1 MARASVR
8 GMWSTRAL
16 VLVCLLGLAA
26 TLAVDWPGHFA
37 PDAIYQLAQGRAG
50 VFNLWHPPAMAWL
63 LGLADR
69 LSPDAAAFFV
79 MDAALFFAALAA
91 LALLGKGGWLAVL
104 AAALIAASPLVLIYQ
119 GMVLKDVFFAD
130 ASLAAFASIAWA
142 GRLWRKEAAR
152 GALILVALIL
162 LTAAVLVRQN
172 GAAVAAVGAFTLAA
186 AAAAHA
192 PRAAR
197 TGVFIVGG
205 LAVLLSIGAAAWLA
219 AGWFA
224 SHSDHQPERAR
235 QWMALEVYDLAG
247 AVRRE
252 PALPLPVLS
261 AHAPSL
267 ERYIRDVAAP
277 RYDPARIDP
286 ILRAPGWD
294 QRLKRPS
301 PWAWTQWRRF
311 VTASSKLY
319 LETRWVAFWQVL
331 ATPRIAACAPVLV
344 GVDPGD
350 PRMLRAAGLSARET
364 DQDDWDGDYAASFL
378 GTPVFSHLFYAAV
391 ALVMLVLAVRDAAR
405 GRVELIATA
414 GLLTAALIYGASFFL
429 ISLACDYRYLYFV
442 DVAAMAALV
451 QRLAL
456 GPQEMAAT
464 GDGWCAGAG
473 SAAGRPRK
481 RRS

>member
-8 GMWSTRAL
+8 KVWPAR
-16 VLVCLLGLAA
+16 VLILICLLGLAA
-26 TLAVDWPGHFA
+26 TLFADWPGHFP

-69 LSPDAAAFFV
+69 LSPSAAAFFV
-79 MDAALFFAALAA
+79 IDAALFFAAMAA
-91 LALLGKGGWLAVL
+91 LALLGEGAWLAVL
-104 AAALIAASPLVLIYQ
+104 ATALVAASPLILIYQ

-130 ASLAAFASIAWA
+130 VSLGAFAAIAWA
-142 GRLWRKEAAR
+142 ARLWRKEAGR
-152 GALILVALIL
+152 GILILVALVL
-162 LTAAVLVRQN
+162 LTAAVLARQN
-172 GAAVAAVGAFTLAA
+172 GAAVAVVGAFTLAA
-186 AAAAHA
+186 IAAAHS
-192 PRAAR
+192 PRVAR
-197 TGVFIVGG
+197 VGVFIIGG
-205 LAVLLSIGAAAWLA
+205 LAALLPLGAAVWLA
-219 AGWFA
+219 TAWFA
-224 SHSDHQPERAR
+224 RHSDHQPERAR

-247 AVRRE
+247 AVHRD
-252 PALPLPVLS
+252 PALPMPVLG

-267 ERYIRDVAAP
+267 EHYIRDVAAP

-286 ILRAPGWD
+286 ILRAPGWN
-294 QRLKRPS
+294 QRLKHPS

-311 VTASSKLY
+311 MTASPKLY
-319 LETRWVAFWQVL
+319 LKTRWAAFWQVL
-331 ATPRIAACAPVLV
+331 ATPKIAACAPVLV

-378 GTPVFSHLFYAAV
+378 GTPVFSHLAYAAA
-391 ALVMLVLAVRDAAR
+391 ALVLLALAIRDAAR

-414 GLLTAALIYGASFFL
+414 GLLTAALVYAASFFL

-456 GPQEMAAT
+456 R
-464 GDGWCAGAG
+464 
-473 SAAGRPRK
+473 RPAD
-481 RRS
+481 

>member
-8 GMWSTRAL
+8 GMWPARAL
-16 VLVCLLGLAA
+16 VLVCLLGFAA
-26 TLAVDWPGHFA
+26 ALVANWPGHFP

-50 VFNLWHPPAMAWL
+50 LFNLWHPPAMAWL
-63 LGLADR
+63 LGVADR

-79 MDAALFFAALAA
+79 MDAAVFFAALAA
-91 LALLGKGGWLAVL
+91 LALLGEGAWLAVL
-104 AAALIAASPLVLIYQ
+104 AAALVAVSPLVLVYQ

-130 ASLAAFASIAWA
+130 ASLAAFAAIGWA

-152 GALILVALIL
+152 GILILLALVL

-172 GAAVAAVGAFTLAA
+172 GAVVAAVGAFTLAA
-186 AAAAHA
+186 IAAAHS
-192 PRAAR
+192 PRVTR
-197 TGVFIVGG
+197 TGVFVVGG
-205 LAVLLSIGAAAWLA
+205 VATLLPIGAAGWLA
-219 AGWFA
+219 AGWFGH
-224 SHSDHQPERAR
+224 HSDHQPERAR

-247 AVRRE
+247 AVRRD
-252 PALPLPVLS
+252 PALPLPVLA

-286 ILRAPGWD
+286 ILKAPGWD
-294 QRLKRPS
+294 QRLKHPN
-301 PWAWTQWRRF
+301 PWAWTQWRRIM
-311 VTASSKLY
+311 TASPKLY
-319 LETRWVAFWQVL
+319 LQTRWAAFWQVL
-331 ATPRIAACAPVLV
+331 ATPRITACAPVLV

-378 GTPVFSHLFYAAV
+378 STPVFSHLVYAAA
-391 ALVMLVLAVRDAAR
+391 ALVLLALAIRDAAR
-405 GRVELIATA
+405 GRLELIATA
-414 GLLTAALIYGASFFL
+414 GLLTAALVYAASFFL

-442 DVAAMAALV
+442 DVAATAALV

-456 GPQEMAAT
+456 GRQETAAT
-464 GDGWCAGAG
+464 GDGRSAGVG
-473 SAAGRPRK
+473 STAGRPRK
-481 RRS
+481 RRV